1 MTATENRPTDR
12 STNGPVNGPSGRPAH
27 RPASRLRAENL
38 TLSYGQRTVATGLGV
53 DIPDHSFTVII
64 GPNACGKSTLLT
76 ALARMLKPRAG
87 QVYLDGRAISSY
99 RSREVAR
106 RLGLLP
112 QSSTAPGGI
121 TVGDLVARGRYPHQ
135 GMLKQWSADDEA
147 AVVEAMRKTGV
158 LELADRPVDDL
169 SGGQRQRVWLS
180 MVLAQQTS
188 ILLLDEPTTFLDI
201 AHQVEVLDLCAEL
214 HAREGHTVVA
224 VLHDLNQACRYATHL
239 IVMRPGGV
247 IAAEGDPS
255 TVMTAEL
262 VEDVFGL
269 PCRIID
275 DPETGTPLMV
285 PAAPKRYAPTAVAA
299 ETPQATQATQATE
312 LAPTS

>member
-1 MTATENRPTDR
+1 MSADNVPTA
-12 STNGPVNGPSGRPAH
+12 
-27 RPASRLRAENL
+27 RLRAEDL
-38 TLSYGQRTVATGLGV
+38 TLTYDQRTVTTSLDV
-53 DIPDHSFTVII
+53 VIPDHSFTVII
-64 GPNACGKSTLLT
+64 GPNACGKSTLLK
-76 ALARMLKPRAG
+76 ALARMIKPKTG
-87 QVYLDGRAISSY
+87 EVYLDGAAISTY

-112 QSSTAPGGI
+112 QTSTAPGGI

-135 GMLKQWSADDEA
+135 KLLKQWSAEDEA
-147 AVVEAMRKTGV
+147 AVAEAMRQTGV
-158 LELADRPVDDL
+158 LELAERPVDDL

-214 HAREGHTVVA
+214 HERKGQTIVA

-239 IVMRPGGV
+239 IVMKPGGV
-247 IAAEGDPS
+247 IAAEGDPA
-255 TVMTAEL
+255 TIMTAEL
-262 VEDVFGL
+262 IQDVFGL
-269 PCRIID
+269 SCRIID

-285 PAAPKRYAPTAVAA
+285 PAARKRAGTAAGAPVA
-299 ETPQATQATQATE
+299 E
-312 LAPTS
+312 LLQ

>member
-1 MTATENRPTDR
+1 MTATN
-12 STNGPVNGPSGRPAH
+12 

-38 TLSYGQRTVATGLGV
+38 TLSYDQRTVATDLAV

-76 ALARMLKPRAG
+76 ALARMLKPRTG
-87 QVYLDGRAISSY
+87 QVYLDGRAIGSY

-147 AVVEAMRKTGV
+147 AVVEAMRQTGV

-214 HAREGHTVVA
+214 HAREGHTIVA

-247 IAAEGDPS
+247 IAAEGDPA

-285 PAAPKRYAPTAVAA
+285 PAAPKRYAPT
-299 ETPQATQATQATE
+299 TGATV

>member
-1 MTATENRPTDR
+1 MTGTMSPT
-12 STNGPVNGPSGRPAH
+12 A
-27 RPASRLRAENL
+27 RLRAEDL
-38 TLSYGQRTVATGLGV
+38 TLSYDQRTVATSLGV
-53 DIPDHSFTVII
+53 VIPDHSFTVIV
-64 GPNACGKSTLLT
+64 GPNACGKSTLLK
-76 ALARMLKPRAG
+76 ALARMLRPKAG
-87 QVYLDGRAISSY
+87 EVYLDGAAISSY

-135 GMLKQWSADDEA
+135 RMLKQWSAEDES
-147 AVVEAMRKTGV
+147 AVAEAMRQTGV

-201 AHQVEVLDLCAEL
+201 AHQVEVLNLCADL
-214 HAREGHTVVA
+214 HERKGHTIVA

-239 IVMRPGGV
+239 VVMRAGGTV
-247 IAAEGDPS
+247 AAEGDPA

-262 VEDVFGL
+262 IEDVFGL

-285 PAAPKRYAPTAVAA
+285 PTARKRPAMAGEA
-299 ETPQATQATQATE
+299 
-312 LAPTS
+312 LADSP

>member
-1 MTATENRPTDR
+1 MTGTNLPT
-12 STNGPVNGPSGRPAH
+12 A
-27 RPASRLRAENL
+27 RLRAEDL
-38 TLSYGQRTVATGLGV
+38 TLSYDQRTVTNSLGV
-53 DIPDHSFTVII
+53 VIPDHSFTVII
-64 GPNACGKSTLLT
+64 GPNACGKSTLLK
-76 ALARMLKPRAG
+76 ALARMLKPQAG
-87 QVYLDGRAISSY
+87 EVYLDGATIASY

-112 QSSTAPGGI
+112 QTSTAPGGI

-135 GMLKQWSADDEA
+135 RLLRQWSAEDEA
-147 AVVEAMRKTGV
+147 AVAEAMRQTGV

-188 ILLLDEPTTFLDI
+188 ILLLDEPTTYLDI
-201 AHQVEVLDLCAEL
+201 AHQVEVLDLCADL
-214 HAREGHTVVA
+214 HARRGHTIVA

-239 IVMRPGGV
+239 VVMRAGGT
-247 IAAEGDPS
+247 IAAEGDPAS
-255 TVMTAEL
+255 VMTAEL

-285 PAAPKRYAPTAVAA
+285 PAAPKRLAMVGDAVVT
-299 ETPQATQATQATE
+299 ETF
-312 LAPTS
+312 

>member
-1 MTATENRPTDR
+1 MTATNRPA
-12 STNGPVNGPSGRPAH
+12 PRPTT
-27 RPASRLRAENL
+27 RLRAENL
-38 TLSYGQRTVATGLGV
+38 TLSYDRRTVATDLAV
-53 DIPDHSFTVII
+53 EIPDRSFTVII

-76 ALARMLKPRAG
+76 ALARMLTPRAG
-87 QVYLDGRAISSY
+87 QVYLDGAAIASY

-135 GMLKQWSADDEA
+135 GLLKQWSADDEA
-147 AVVEAMRKTGV
+147 AVVEAMRQTGV
-158 LELADRPVDDL
+158 LELAERPVDDL

-180 MVLAQQTS
+180 MVLAQQTP

-214 HAREGHTVVA
+214 HARRGHTVVA

-275 DPETGTPLMV
+275 DPETGTPLMI
-285 PAAPKRYAPTAVAA
+285 PAAPRRYEPTGTDTAADAAVDD
-299 ETPQATQATQATE
+299 TPSTVMAKT
-312 LAPTS
+312 P

>member
-1 MTATENRPTDR
+1 MTESLPPT
-12 STNGPVNGPSGRPAH
+12 A
-27 RPASRLRAENL
+27 RLRAEDL
-38 TLSYGQRTVATGLGV
+38 TLSYDQRTVATSLGV
-53 DIPDHSFTVII
+53 VIPDHSFTVII
-64 GPNACGKSTLLT
+64 GPNACGKSTLLK
-76 ALARMLKPRAG
+76 ALARMIKPQAG
-87 QVYLDGRAISSY
+87 EVYLDGAAIASY

-135 GMLKQWSADDEA
+135 KLLKQWSAEDEA
-147 AVVEAMRKTGV
+147 AVAEAMRQTGV
-158 LELADRPVDDL
+158 LALADRPVDDL

-201 AHQVEVLDLCAEL
+201 AHQVEVLDLCADL
-214 HAREGHTVVA
+214 HERKGHTIVA

-239 IVMRPGGV
+239 VVMKPGGV
-247 IAAEGDPS
+247 VAAEGDPA
-255 TVMTAEL
+255 TIMTEEL
-262 VEDVFGL
+262 IEDVFGL
-269 PCRIID
+269 SCRIID

-285 PAAPKRYAPTAVAA
+285 PTARKRAAAPAS
-299 ETPQATQATQATE
+299 TP
-312 LAPTS
+312 

>member
-1 MTATENRPTDR
+1 MTGTIPPT
-12 STNGPVNGPSGRPAH
+12 A
-27 RPASRLRAENL
+27 RLRAEDL
-38 TLSYGQRTVATGLGV
+38 TLSYDQRTVATNLGV
-53 DIPDHSFTVII
+53 VIPDHSFTVII
-64 GPNACGKSTLLT
+64 GPNACGKSTLLK

-87 QVYLDGRAISSY
+87 EVYLDGAAISSY
-99 RSREVAR
+99 RTREVAR
-106 RLGLLP
+106 RIGLLP

-135 GMLKQWSADDEA
+135 RMLKQWSAEDEA
-147 AVVEAMRKTGV
+147 AVIEAMRQTGV

-188 ILLLDEPTTFLDI
+188 IVLLDEPTTYLDI
-201 AHQVEVLDLCAEL
+201 AHQVEVLNLCADL
-214 HAREGHTVVA
+214 HERKGQTVVA
-224 VLHDLNQACRYATHL
+224 VLHDLNQACRYASHL
-239 IVMRPGGV
+239 VVMRAGGTV
-247 IAAEGDPS
+247 AAEGDPA

-262 VEDVFGL
+262 IEDVFGL

-285 PAAPKRYAPTAVAA
+285 PTARKRPAMAGDTAQ
-299 ETPQATQATQATE
+299 ET
-312 LAPTS
+312 S